1 MSVQE
6 IIDEFNLTVMGYAGY
21 LTNDE
26 RQDTVDVFEAW
37 VDGRLSKKK
46 DTLVELQKQWND
58 SGEDKD
64 KIISLEK
71 NLEVL
76 EKILLHSKYD
86 PEKIKPFLAE
96 HCIIYKEIAYDI
108 TRLDKH
114 LHVLEEQF
122 CKKLENINAI
132 DATVL
137 EESENL
143 AVDLLKVMREKTK
156 RVDGLNML
164 FFVVQKNI
172 KQICKSI
179 NEISDIN
186 EELFKKIDI
195 IIEKFPKR
203 VATYE
208 RILTAFK
215 TARPFY
221 QNYEDKNILKMK
233 QDVFKLY
240 LEKYPLLLKISQEM
254 VTNFSVTCDAEKK
267 SLEKLQKA
275 IDNPPDFEKLNQ
287 KLDQAL
293 ALLNAEGE

>member
-21 LTNDE
+21 ISSDE

-46 DTLVELQKQWND
+46 ETLVELQRTWKSSD
-58 SGEDKD
+58 EDKD
-64 KIISLEK
+64 KAVALEK
-71 NLEVL
+71 ILELL

-86 PEKIKPFLAE
+86 SEKIKPFLSE
-96 HCIIYKEIAYDI
+96 HSIIYKEIAYDI

-114 LHVLEEQF
+114 LHSLEEQF
-122 CKKLENINAI
+122 CKKLENVSAI
-132 DATVL
+132 DAAVL
-137 EESENL
+137 EEADVL
-143 AVDLLKVMREKTK
+143 ATDLLKVMREKTK
-156 RVDGLNML
+156 RVDGLNKL
-164 FFVVQKNI
+164 FFIVQKNI

-186 EELFKKIDI
+186 ADLFKKIDVI
-195 IIEKFPKR
+195 MEKFPKR
-203 VATYE
+203 IATFE
-208 RILTAFK
+208 NVLTAFK

-233 QDVFKLY
+233 QDIFKLY
-240 LEKYPLLLKISQEM
+240 LEKYPQLLKKSTTMIED
-254 VTNFSVTCDAEKK
+254 FSATCDAEKK

-275 IDNPPDFEKLNQ
+275 IENPPDFEKLNQ

-293 ALLNAEGE
+293 TALNAGGE